1 MHVEISNWYNL
12 IETVMTNRKSRR
24 KPMNATPDLAAVA
37 ALIADPSRAAMLA
50 VLLGGVSLPAGELA
64 AHAKI
69 SPQTASTHLAKLVE
83 GGLLAVRSSGRHRY
97 FYLSNPQVAQAL
109 ETLALIAPA
118 PKVRNLSHSLEME
131 AVRRA
136 RTCYN
141 HLAGELG
148 VALAQAFIDKGFLYP
163 YEEAYEVTAPGQEW
177 FNRLGIEGRP
187 LPKKLQN
194 FAKVCLDWSE
204 RKPHLGGSLG
214 AALARQLFERD
225 WIVRVEGSRA
235 VKVTER
241 GQLQLQTELGL
252 NLNH

>member
-1 MHVEISNWYNL
+1 
-12 IETVMTNRKSRR
+12 
-24 KPMNATPDLAAVA
+24 MNATPDLAAVA

-64 AHAKI
+64 SLAKI

-97 FYLSNPQVAQAL
+97 FYLKSPQVAQAL
-109 ETLALIAPA
+109 EALALVAPTA
-118 PKVRNLSHSLEME
+118 RVRNLSHSLEME
-131 AVRRA
+131 AVRQA

-148 VALAQAFIDKGFLYP
+148 VALTEAFMDKGFLHAH
-163 YEEAYEVTAPGQEW
+163 EEVYEVTAPGQEW
-177 FNRLGIEGRP
+177 FNRLGIENRQ
-187 LPKKLQN
+187 LQKKPQN

-214 AALARQLFERD
+214 SAVAHQLFARG

-235 VKVTER
+235 VKLTQP
-241 GQLQLQTELGL
+241 GKLQLQSELGI
-252 NLNH
+252 NLGR